1 MTRSTFRVLFYANG
15 SKEKNGI
22 VPIMG
27 RVTING
33 TVAQFS
39 CKRSIAKELWDAKGN
54 RAKGKSLEARE
65 TNLALDNIK
74 AQIIKHYQRI
84 SDREALVAAMMR
96 TSAAFSL
103 LPPMGLY
110 RLLLACIFSAI
121 FFAPLPEFP
130 YLRKHQQ
137 KHYDMITEKDAIDL
151 INLAESLGITVFL
164 DGGWGVDAL
173 LGRQTR
179 EHQDIDLFVEE
190 TQAARFIRA
199 LHQQGFKERTEAYST
214 PQHIVFADADGR
226 TVDLHLFTY
235 TSDGEIV
242 FEGETY
248 PADTFSG
255 EGCIGEKKVS
265 CIPPQAQVAFHTG
278 YVFDENDVKDV
289 LALCY
294 RFHIPV
300 PNEYLPYIN

>member
-1 MTRSTFRVLFYANG
+1 
-15 SKEKNGI
+15 
-22 VPIMG
+22 
-27 RVTING
+27 
-33 TVAQFS
+33 
-39 CKRSIAKELWDAKGN
+39 
-54 RAKGKSLEARE
+54 
-65 TNLALDNIK
+65 
-74 AQIIKHYQRI
+74 
-84 SDREALVAAMMR
+84 
-96 TSAAFSL
+96 
-103 LPPMGLY
+103 
-110 RLLLACIFSAI
+110 
-121 FFAPLPEFP
+121 
-130 YLRKHQQ
+130 
-137 KHYDMITEKDAIDL
+137 MITEKDAIDL

-190 TQAARFIRA
+190 PQAARFIRA

-278 YVFDENDVKDV
+278 YVFVENDVKDV

>member
-1 MTRSTFRVLFYANG
+1 
-15 SKEKNGI
+15 
-22 VPIMG
+22 
-27 RVTING
+27 
-33 TVAQFS
+33 
-39 CKRSIAKELWDAKGN
+39 
-54 RAKGKSLEARE
+54 
-65 TNLALDNIK
+65 
-74 AQIIKHYQRI
+74 
-84 SDREALVAAMMR
+84 
-96 TSAAFSL
+96 
-103 LPPMGLY
+103 MGLY

-199 LHQQGFKERTEAYST
+199 LHQQGFKERT
-214 PQHIVFADADGR
+214 
-226 TVDLHLFTY
+226 VDLHLFTY

-278 YVFDENDVKDV
+278 YVFDENDVKDG

>member
-1 MTRSTFRVLFYANG
+1 MVGA
-15 SKEKNGI
+15 
-22 VPIMG
+22 
-27 RVTING
+27 
-33 TVAQFS
+33 A
-39 CKRSIAKELWDAKGN
+39 
-54 RAKGKSLEARE
+54 
-65 TNLALDNIK
+65 LALAHLDV
-74 AQIIKHYQRI
+74 IIDMVAAFRLYAEH
-84 SDREALVAAMMR
+84 LVAVGSYLFQRCFTAVY
-96 TSAAFSL
+96 TAH
-103 LPPMGLY
+103 
-110 RLLLACIFSAI
+110 LA
-121 FFAPLPEFP
+121 
-130 YLRKHQQ
+130 
-137 KHYDMITEKDAIDL
+137 DAIDKFHEVGR
-151 INLAESLGITVFL
+151 LARPPHGRGI
-164 DGGWGVDAL
+164 
-173 LGRQTR
+173 GR
-179 EHQDIDLFVEE
+179 HQDIDLFVEE

-278 YVFDENDVKDV
+278 YVFYENDVKDV

>member
-1 MTRSTFRVLFYANG
+1 
-15 SKEKNGI
+15 
-22 VPIMG
+22 
-27 RVTING
+27 
-33 TVAQFS
+33 
-39 CKRSIAKELWDAKGN
+39 
-54 RAKGKSLEARE
+54 
-65 TNLALDNIK
+65 
-74 AQIIKHYQRI
+74 
-84 SDREALVAAMMR
+84 MMR
-96 TSAAFSL
+96 TSAVFSL

-137 KHYDMITEKDAIDL
+137 KQYDMITEKDAIDL

>member
-1 MTRSTFRVLFYANG
+1 
-15 SKEKNGI
+15 
-22 VPIMG
+22 
-27 RVTING
+27 
-33 TVAQFS
+33 
-39 CKRSIAKELWDAKGN
+39 
-54 RAKGKSLEARE
+54 
-65 TNLALDNIK
+65 
-74 AQIIKHYQRI
+74 
-84 SDREALVAAMMR
+84 MMR

-121 FFAPLPEFP
+121 FFAPLPDFR

-265 CIPPQAQVAFHTG
+265 CIPP
-278 YVFDENDVKDV
+278 
-289 LALCY
+289 
-294 RFHIPV
+294 
-300 PNEYLPYIN
+300 

>member
-1 MTRSTFRVLFYANG
+1 
-15 SKEKNGI
+15 
-22 VPIMG
+22 
-27 RVTING
+27 
-33 TVAQFS
+33 
-39 CKRSIAKELWDAKGN
+39 
-54 RAKGKSLEARE
+54 
-65 TNLALDNIK
+65 
-74 AQIIKHYQRI
+74 
-84 SDREALVAAMMR
+84 
-96 TSAAFSL
+96 
-103 LPPMGLY
+103 
-110 RLLLACIFSAI
+110 
-121 FFAPLPEFP
+121 
-130 YLRKHQQ
+130 
-137 KHYDMITEKDAIDL
+137 MITEKDAIDL

-265 CIPPQAQVAFHTG
+265 CIPRRRRSLSIQDTFSMKTMS
-278 YVFDENDVKDV
+278 KT
-289 LALCY
+289 C
-294 RFHIPV
+294 
-300 PNEYLPYIN
+300 LPCATVSTSPFQTNICLI

>member
-1 MTRSTFRVLFYANG
+1 
-15 SKEKNGI
+15 
-22 VPIMG
+22 
-27 RVTING
+27 
-33 TVAQFS
+33 
-39 CKRSIAKELWDAKGN
+39 
-54 RAKGKSLEARE
+54 
-65 TNLALDNIK
+65 
-74 AQIIKHYQRI
+74 
-84 SDREALVAAMMR
+84 
-96 TSAAFSL
+96 
-103 LPPMGLY
+103 MGLY

-214 PQHIVFADADGR
+214 PQHIVFAD
-226 TVDLHLFTY
+226 
-235 TSDGEIV
+235 
-242 FEGETY
+242 